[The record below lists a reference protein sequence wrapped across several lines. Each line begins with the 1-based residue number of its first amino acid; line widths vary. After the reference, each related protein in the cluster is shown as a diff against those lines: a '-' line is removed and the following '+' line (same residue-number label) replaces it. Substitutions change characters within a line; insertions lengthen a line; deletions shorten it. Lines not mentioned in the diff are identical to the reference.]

1 MRDSLGYSLVEL
13 AVVVA
18 LLATGVVMAAPSFT
32 ALLESERVTAAS
44 NRLVVEIQQ
53 ARLGAVSS
61 GHRVVI
67 CGSAD
72 GQNCNGSS
80 EWSAGTPRVED
91 ADRDF
96 TPRPGEGVTGVRPA
110 IDRNGLRL
118 ATTPCRRNRGINRRR
133 LTSGANQTLHVCS
146 LRGPEWRRIIIN
158 MAGRPRTSRPETGR
172 ICPP

>member
-1 MRDSLGYSLVEL
+1 LLGPGRGTAEGNG
-13 AVVVA
+13 AVA
-18 LLATGVVMAAPSFT
+18 
-32 ALLESERVTAAS
+32 
-44 NRLVVEIQQ
+44 EIHR
-53 ARLGAVSS
+53 AGLGAVSS

-80 EWSAGTPRVED
+80 DWSAGTLRFED

-96 TPRPGEGVTGVRPA
+96 THDPGESVTGVVPA
-110 IDRNGLRL
+110 SDLNGLRVGST
-118 ATTPCRRNRGINRRR
+118 AGRRSLGFNPDG